1 MVFYFSFYVGFLSY
15 VGFLREWTNS
25 LKYKRQL
32 PCRFVSFN
40 SADGACRHTAASLFD
55 LEATIGRNERE
66 TCTSVSCLRWNGKE
80 SQKMLLHRK
89 LLNFK
94 SQSIEKYLRIVQ
106 NFWQEKSST
115 LRCSSSLP
123 WWSGCQILCQKRNV
137 LELARLEQC
146 NLNIYTQKAIFG
158 STRKIWRRSAGAL
171 YHKKK
176 TNKPRPLHISFNF
189 WLKS

>member
-1 MVFYFSFYVGFLSY
+1 MVRVDIQLLLCLIWKQPLEEMSGRLAPQFLAL
-15 VGFLREWTNS
+15 G
-25 LKYKRQL
+25 
-32 PCRFVSFN
+32 
-40 SADGACRHTAASLFD
+40 
-55 LEATIGRNERE
+55 
-66 TCTSVSCLRWNGKE
+66 WNGKE

-158 STRKIWRRSAGAL
+158 STRKIWQRSAGAL
-171 YHKKK
+171 YHKKI
-176 TNKPRPLHISFNF
+176 TNQDLSIYHSIAD
-189 WLKS
+189 LKVKCCCFLSHMGVKHGNWQNLFPEIKRGSLAKYNIITTCLDA